1 MKQLLAIT
9 ACLCLLFT
17 LSACG
22 KSNSIPAD
30 SAGNAAQADSSAVQD
45 SAVPDVSSVLNA
57 NTQPFALITVPEM
70 TVYGSGNDKG
80 FYEIFQNE
88 DQSRNIMYSDYTTC
102 NQIYLCSQPNC
113 AHDNESCTSWIAPC
127 AGNVYPA
134 AIGDKLFIVYSLSDQ
149 KSFIEVRDA
158 NGSNANT
165 LCEFASGD
173 RIEVG
178 VFANDKRL
186 VVNVLHLDANTGYAP
201 VYNLTAIDMATGAQ
215 QTIYSEA
222 SQSSDVTSPDALT
235 MFFMGVTKGSFIVK
249 TVETLAYETVPD
261 NDEATTENMINA
273 VQSRLVAVPFDGTP
287 AKEIFTFKPKD
298 VFEEPRGGY
307 LFYIKNNDDA
317 TVSFHKLDA
326 ETGED
331 TVLVP
336 DFRTGEAADLLAQT
350 EFSDY
355 VIRDAVGEYVFLNVF
370 CESHTTAEES
380 VLSLWRR
387 LAINTENG
395 SIREIAL
402 PTSYYGMTMPVQTV
416 DQFDD
421 TLLVHYKIDEVPQG
435 PKQMPVTQRS
445 LGLISLS
452 DYVSSTPNYR
462 EITASR
468 KAM

>member
-1 MKQLLAIT
+1 M
-9 ACLCLLFT
+9 
-17 LSACG
+17 
-22 KSNSIPAD
+22 
-30 SAGNAAQADSSAVQD
+30 
-45 SAVPDVSSVLNA
+45 
-57 NTQPFALITVPEM
+57 
-70 TVYGSGNDKG
+70 
-80 FYEIFQNE
+80 
-88 DQSRNIMYSDYTTC
+88 
-102 NQIYLCSQPNC
+102 
-113 AHDNESCTSWIAPC
+113 
-127 AGNVYPA
+127 
-134 AIGDKLFIVYSLSDQ
+134 
-149 KSFIEVRDA
+149 
-158 NGSNANT
+158 
-165 LCEFASGD
+165 
-173 RIEVG
+173 
-178 VFANDKRL
+178 
-186 VVNVLHLDANTGYAP
+186 
-201 VYNLTAIDMATGAQ
+201 
-215 QTIYSEA
+215 
-222 SQSSDVTSPDALT
+222 
-235 MFFMGVTKGSFIVK
+235 
-249 TVETLAYETVPD
+249 
-261 NDEATTENMINA
+261 
-273 VQSRLVAVPFDGTP
+273 PFDGTP

-355 VIRDAVGEYVFLNVF
+355 VIRDTVGEYVFLNVF

-402 PTSYYGMTMPVQTV
+402 PTSYYGMTMPVQIV

>member
-30 SAGNAAQADSSAVQD
+30 SAGNAAQAGSAAQADSSAVQD

-149 KSFIEVRDA
+149 TSFIEVRDA

-178 VFANDKRL
+178 VFANDKHL

-273 VQSRLVAVPFDGTP
+273 VQSALSPCRLTEHRQRKFSPLSPKTYLKSRVAGICFISKITTTP
-287 AKEIFTFKPKD
+287 
-298 VFEEPRGGY
+298 
-307 LFYIKNNDDA
+307 LFP
-317 TVSFHKLDA
+317 S
-326 ETGED
+326 
-331 TVLVP
+331 
-336 DFRTGEAADLLAQT
+336 
-350 EFSDY
+350 
-355 VIRDAVGEYVFLNVF
+355 
-370 CESHTTAEES
+370 
-380 VLSLWRR
+380 
-387 LAINTENG
+387 
-395 SIREIAL
+395 
-402 PTSYYGMTMPVQTV
+402 
-416 DQFDD
+416 
-421 TLLVHYKIDEVPQG
+421 
-435 PKQMPVTQRS
+435 
-445 LGLISLS
+445 ISLM
-452 DYVSSTPNYR
+452 
-462 EITASR
+462 R
-468 KAM
+468 KPVKIPFLCLIFAPVKQPICLRKLNSATMLSATLSVNTCF